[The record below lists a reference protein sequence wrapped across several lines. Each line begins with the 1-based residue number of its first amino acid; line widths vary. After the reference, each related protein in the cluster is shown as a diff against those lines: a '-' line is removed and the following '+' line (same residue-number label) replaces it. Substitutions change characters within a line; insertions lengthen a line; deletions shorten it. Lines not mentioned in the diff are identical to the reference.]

1 MPYVYRSTRTCKMKK
16 RAPLPKNCYIGI
28 LTAKKLKDIHEN
40 QSYHKVRGNSANL
53 QKKVD
58 P

>member
-1 MPYVYRSTRTCKMKK
+1 M
-16 RAPLPKNCYIGI
+16 LKNCYIGI
-28 LTAKKLKDIHEN
+28 FNSQKLKDVHEN

-53 QKKVD
+53 QENID